1 MATLETLIRQIMD
14 TYPNLFALSWSSSG
28 WEASATHDSIVATAT
43 GETAQEA
50 CYALT
55 TTLALNSVGAEEA

>member
-28 WEASATHDSIVATAT
+28 WEASATHGAAVSTAT
-43 GETAQEA
+43 GATAQEA

-55 TTLALNSVGAEEA
+55 VALALNLTTPEEA

>member
-1 MATLETLIRQIMD
+1 MAPLETLIRQIMD

-28 WEASATHDSIVATAT
+28 REANATHGSTTTTET
-43 GETAQEA
+43 GATAQEA

-55 TTLALNSVGAEEA
+55 VALALNLTTPEEA